1 MNTRTAFWYDLMK
14 GIYELRCLEL
24 YKAYVD
30 HVNRLINWIVGIVS
44 CASVLAWLKDML
56 PPYICSTV
64 ICLAQ
69 VLGVITPSLKL
80 EKIHSA
86 LNYMIPD
93 EQDVLASM
101 EEYWWTINACEP
113 KESSVIKKRSEFN
126 SRLRGLENKY
136 LSDLT
141 LHFPKSIRNK
151 ATDYRDQYVNDY
163 FYSKKESEELV

>member
-1 MNTRTAFWYDLMK
+1 
-14 GIYELRCLEL
+14 
-24 YKAYVD
+24 
-30 HVNRLINWIVGIVS
+30 
-44 CASVLAWLKDML
+44 
-56 PPYICSTV
+56 
-64 ICLAQ
+64 
-69 VLGVITPSLKL
+69 
-80 EKIHSA
+80 
-86 LNYMIPD
+86 MIPD

-151 ATDYRDQYVNDY
+151 ATDYRDQYVNGRCGRPRETSPHRNGRQVYGYLSARPENAFLPWPDQYQRRNRDY
-163 FYSKKESEELV
+163 KPATKHRENKIRIKVLIISTISN